1 MTTVATFEIPYTRIL
16 DPDGKVV
23 APLPDFAQDD
33 EHLIRLYQG
42 MVLTRRFDAKGVA
55 LQRTGRTGTFP
66 TTLGQEAI
74 GVAIGDAMM
83 AEDIF
88 APTYREH
95 SAQFLRGVTMAEAL
109 LYYGGDER
117 GSDYAASRHDFSVCI
132 PLATQTL
139 HAAGAA
145 TAVKLK
151 GGGRAVLV
159 ALGAGATSRGDFYEA
174 MNVSGVWDLP
184 IVFVVINNQ
193 WAISMPRE
201 RQSRAQTLAQKG
213 FAAGIMGEQVDG
225 NDVIAVRHVIG
236 EALEKARAGGGP
248 SVIEAVTYRL
258 SDHNTADDAR
268 RYRDPD
274 EVSAHWK
281 DEPVVRL
288 CTYLAATAGWSK
300 DDEAKLIEA
309 CDTDIEAAVAEYEAM
324 PPQPV
329 EAMFDYLYDQLPA
342 ELVEQREAAI
352 AAAGRND

>member
-1 MTTVATFEIPYTRIL
+1 MTTVATFEVPYTRFL

-23 APLPDFAQDD
+23 APLPPFAEDA
-33 EHLIRLYQG
+33 EHLERLYRA

-66 TTLGQEAI
+66 MTLGQEAI
-74 GVAIGDAMM
+74 GVAIGDAMIP
-83 AEDIF
+83 EDIL
-88 APTYREH
+88 APTYREQN
-95 SAQFLRGVTMAEAL
+95 AQFLRGVTMSEAL

-117 GSDYAASRHDFSVCI
+117 GSDYAAAPHDFAVCI
-132 PLATQTL
+132 PLSTQTL

-159 ALGAGATSRGDFYEA
+159 VIGDGATSKGDFYEA

-184 IVFVVINNQ
+184 IVFMIINNQ
-193 WAISMPRE
+193 WAISVPRE
-201 RQSRAQTLAQKG
+201 RQSRAETLAQKG

-225 NDVIAVRHVIG
+225 NDVIAVRHVVG
-236 EALEKARAGGGP
+236 GALEKARQGGGP

-281 DEPVVRL
+281 DEPVLRL
-288 CTYLAATAGWSK
+288 RTYLTETAGWSK
-300 DDEAKLIEA
+300 DNEAELIES
-309 CDTDIEAAVAEYEAM
+309 CDADIETAVAEYEAM

-329 EAMFDYLYDQLPA
+329 ESMFDYLYAELPA
-342 ELVEQREAAI
+342 ELVAQREAAI